1 MKPNPVR
8 ILIADD
14 HEIVRRGLRA
24 LLESRPGWE
33 VAGEAITGRQAV
45 EEAKRL
51 TPDLIIMDITMPEMN
66 GLEATRQILRAAP
79 KTEILILS
87 VHDSEQLIREVLEAG
102 ARGYVLK
109 SDAGRD
115 LIAAVETLSQHKPF
129 FTAKISEMMLEGF
142 LKGGVIDHSKVPAGT
157 LTARER
163 EIVQLLA
170 EGKTNKEIAELLD
183 ISVKTVETHRS
194 HVMEKL
200 NLHSISELV
209 RYAVRN
215 ELIQA

>member
-1 MKPNPVR
+1 M
-8 ILIADD
+8 
-14 HEIVRRGLRA
+14 
-24 LLESRPGWE
+24 
-33 VAGEAITGRQAV
+33 
-45 EEAKRL
+45 
-51 TPDLIIMDITMPEMN
+51 
-66 GLEATRQILRAAP
+66 
-79 KTEILILS
+79 
-87 VHDSEQLIREVLEAG
+87 
-102 ARGYVLK
+102 LK

-142 LKGGVIDHSKVPAGT
+142 LKGGVVDPSKLAPSS

-194 HVMEKL
+194 HIMEKL

>member
-1 MKPNPVR
+1 MRPLR

-24 LLESRPGWE
+24 LLETKPYLVV
-33 VAGEAITGRQAV
+33 VAEAITGRQAV

-51 TPDLIIMDITMPEMN
+51 IPDLVIMDISMPEMN
-66 GLEATRQILRAAP
+66 GLEATRQIRRAVPTA
-79 KTEILILS
+79 EVLVLS
-87 VHDSEQLIREVLEAG
+87 VHDSEQLVREVLEAG

-115 LIAAVETLSQHKPF
+115 LIAAVETLCEHKPF
-129 FTAKISEMMLEGF
+129 FTAKISEIMLEGF
-142 LKGGVIDHSKVPAGT
+142 LKGGAIDPAKLSGS
-157 LTARER
+157 LTSRER
-163 EIVQLLA
+163 EVAQLLA
-170 EGKTNKEIAELLD
+170 EGKSNKEVAELLD

-194 HVMEKL
+194 HLMEKL
-200 NLHSISELV
+200 NLHSISDLV

-215 ELIQA
+215 ELIQP